1 MDQIILFLRR
11 HYIDLLGINVLE
23 MYVAFDAKQTTDK
36 TQIAIL

>member
-23 MYVAFDAKQTTDK
+23 MYVAFDDYG
-36 TQIAIL
+36 